1 MLREKEYIFLS
12 LMIPQEIADEV
23 KQYSSN
29 NMADAANA
37 LEHNLMEDILQS
49 KSRRSGS
56 LYLFCFGR
64 VFGGG

>member
-23 KQYSSN
+23 KKYSTN

-37 LEHNLMEDILQS
+37 L
-49 KSRRSGS
+49 
-56 LYLFCFGR
+56 
-64 VFGGG
+64 